1 MRSHVL
7 VVDDEPA
14 VRFTLRSVLE
24 DAGFAVTESP
34 DGADALARLDGGL
47 RPAVILSDLR
57 MPKLDGLGL
66 LRALAAR
73 PDAPRLVLIT
83 AHGDERTAVEAM
95 KAGAWDYV
103 RKPFDIDEIVEI
115 VRRADEIGRLAAD
128 NERLSSALALSRT
141 LVFRSPGMERLAT
154 LVHRV
159 AGREVTVL
167 IQGESGTGKE
177 RVAEAIVA
185 GSPRADRPFVR
196 FNCASLSPELA
207 EAELFGHTRGAFT
220 GATKDRPGLFREAD
234 GGTLFLDEVGELGA
248 TVQARLLRAL
258 QSGEVRPVGEDRAR
272 KVDVR
277 VIAATHRDLAGMAT
291 HGTFREDLLYRLKVV
306 SLRVPALRERPEDI
320 PLLARVFAERAARRF
335 GLPTPRIDDAL
346 LAALA
351 ARPWPGNVRELEN
364 AIEMMVALSDGGR
377 LDPALMD
384 DGPPEPHEPLGV
396 GLKERVD
403 AYERS
408 LIVAAMAECDGNKSE
423 AARRLGVGRV
433 TLYEKLRKHG
443 LDGDDASDG
452 RPSFPR

>member
-364 AIEMMVALSDGGR
+364 AIEMMVALSDSGR

-384 DGPPEPHEPLGV
+384 DGPPESHEPLGV

-443 LDGDDASDG
+443 LDGEDASDG